1 LEKKYKRP
9 TVSAKQE
16 ENIMALTLGS
26 SNAISYRNSLYLNDA
41 KSRMDKSL
49 LRISSGRKIL
59 SGADDPG
66 GLALSMRLTNEL
78 SLTNTI
84 QNSVENAKSF
94 TELQDGAL
102 KSAGDIIM
110 EMSSLKSKYTNA
122 SDSDKLIYAGQFREL
137 QVQLNGLGSE
147 QLNGVSLFSSDASHK
162 SASTIYTSAQG
173 ASGSSVTL
181 TNLDYSSAV
190 SIQSGDP
197 NRNLAAT
204 SAGTVLNDGTT
215 QALGTGVA
223 MSISQVTADELNT
236 GLEQI
241 ASLRAQAG
249 GKASTL
255 GFASEYLATKSAG
268 LEAANSR
275 VMDADIAAESINYS
289 KYSMQYQAAAAAL
302 AQSNL
307 TTEVVMDLLLSINKK

>member
-147 QLNGVSLFSSDASHK
+147 QLNGVSLFSSDANHK

-173 ASGSSVTL
+173 ASGASVTL

-190 SIQSGDP
+190 SIQSGGA

-275 VMDADIAAESINYS
+275 VMDADIATESINYS

>member
-1 LEKKYKRP
+1 
-9 TVSAKQE
+9 
-16 ENIMALTLGS
+16 MALTFGAS
-26 SNAISYRNSLYLNDA
+26 SAASYKNSLYLNDA

-49 LRISSGRKIL
+49 LRISSGKKIL
-59 SGADDPG
+59 TGADDPG
-66 GLALSMRLTNEL
+66 GLALSMRLSNEL

-94 TELQDGAL
+94 TDLQDGAL
-102 KSAGDIIM
+102 KAAGDILM
-110 EMSSLKSKYTNA
+110 EMSSLKSKYTSA
-122 SDSDKLIYAGQFREL
+122 SDTDKLIYAGQFREL
-137 QVQLNGLGSE
+137 QVQLKGLGSE
-147 QLNGVSLFSSDASHK
+147 QLNGVSLFSSDANHQ

-173 ASGSSVTL
+173 ASGSSITL

-190 SIQSGDP
+190 SIQSGTAQ
-197 NRNLAAT
+197 RNLGAT
-204 SAGTVLNDGTT
+204 SAGTVLNDGST
-215 QALGTGVA
+215 QGFGTGVA

-236 GLEQI
+236 GMEQI

-255 GFASEYLATKSAG
+255 GFASDYLATKSVG

-275 VMDADIAAESINYS
+275 IMDADIAEESTNYS

-307 TTEVVMDLLLSINKK
+307 TTEVVMDLLLSINKR

>member
-147 QLNGVSLFSSDASHK
+147 QLNGVSLFSSDANHK

-173 ASGSSVTL
+173 ASGASVTL

-190 SIQSGDP
+190 SIQSGGA

>member
-1 LEKKYKRP
+1 
-9 TVSAKQE
+9 
-16 ENIMALTLGS
+16 MALTLGA
-26 SNAISYRNSLYLNDA
+26 SNAASYRNSLYLNDA

-49 LRISSGRKIL
+49 LRISSGKKIL
-59 SGADDPG
+59 TGADDPG

-84 QNSVENAKSF
+84 QNSVDNAKSF
-94 TELQDGAL
+94 TELQDSAL

-110 EMSSLKSKYTNA
+110 EMSSLKSKYTSA
-122 SDSDKLIYAGQFREL
+122 SDTDKLIYAGQFREL
-137 QVQLNGLGSE
+137 QVQLKGLGSE
-147 QLNGVSLFSSDASHK
+147 QLNGVSLFSSDANHK

-181 TNLDYSSAV
+181 TNLNYSSAV
-190 SIQSGDP
+190 SIQSGTAQ
-197 NRNLAAT
+197 RNLGAT

-215 QALGTGVA
+215 QVLGTGVA

-275 VMDADIAAESINYS
+275 VMDADIAEESINYS

-307 TTEVVMDLLLSINKK
+307 TTEVVMDLLLSINKR

>member
-1 LEKKYKRP
+1 
-9 TVSAKQE
+9 
-16 ENIMALTLGS
+16 MALTLGS

-223 MSISQVTADELNT
+223 MSISQVTADELNM

>member
-1 LEKKYKRP
+1 
-9 TVSAKQE
+9 
-16 ENIMALTLGS
+16 MALTLGA
-26 SNAISYRNSLYLNDA
+26 SNATSYRNSLYLNDA

-49 LRISSGRKIL
+49 LRISSGKKIL
-59 SGADDPG
+59 TGADDPG

-94 TELQDGAL
+94 TELQDSAL
-102 KSAGDIIM
+102 KSAGDILM
-110 EMSSLKSKYTNA
+110 EMQSLQTKYTNA
-122 SDSDKLIYAGQFREL
+122 NDTDRAIYAGQFREL
-137 QVQLNGLGSE
+137 QVQLNGLRSE
-147 QLNGVSLFSSDASHK
+147 QLSGVSLFSSDPAHK

-173 ASGSSVTL
+173 ASGSSITL
-181 TNLDYSSAV
+181 GNLDYEAAFAFGLFSS
-190 SIQSGDP
+190 
-197 NRNLAAT
+197 T
-204 SAGTVLNDGTT
+204 GTVGTT
-215 QALGTGVA
+215 PGAGEAL
-223 MSISQVTADELNT
+223 SISSVNSAEEINSAQLTTA
-236 GLEQI
+236 LEEI

-275 VMDADIAAESINYS
+275 VMDADIAEESINYS

-307 TTEVVMDLLLSINKK
+307 TTEVVMDLLLSINKR